1 MLQGSLAAG
10 SIVTSAASAPF
21 LRRSRYLIGTSVD
34 AGYCPSCVRKTSAKG
49 SSGAHVYS
57 RSPCS
62 FLMMRMQVR
71 LRPAPWRNRDQMH
84 TQPLRSGCLGGHT
97 RKIVEVLLPGVG
109 FPSLN
114 HHANWFGAGLH
125 VASLRP
131 SLARYGTV
139 GTARGFRCHYSDLR
153 VPSRRKYL
161 PAMNDIGNSL
171 RQPE

>member
-1 MLQGSLAAG
+1 MTTWCGMRGS
-10 SIVTSAASAPF
+10 S
-21 LRRSRYLIGTSVD
+21 RRSGTALRGILCGQGWCGKPASTD
-34 AGYCPSCVRKTSAKG
+34 GRALGR
-49 SSGAHVYS
+49 SGAD
-57 RSPCS
+57 PLAG
-62 FLMMRMQVR
+62 FAGDINGTLMMRMQVR
-71 LRPAPWRNRDQMH
+71 FRQALWRNRDRMH

-139 GTARGFRCHYSDLR
+139 GTARRFRCHYSDLR

-161 PAMNDIGNSL
+161 PAMNAIGNSL
-171 RQPE
+171 RQPK